1 MKTAV
6 ISNSQISYDLKI
18 ISSSIAFLLDS
29 LNLKNLIKENDKV
42 VIKPNWIRQSHQHN
56 GDEWESVIT
65 HPAVI
70 TSVLEFVLGCL
81 KGSGKVTIADG
92 PQTDSSW
99 NEIMSHMTSE
109 LWLSMGKKFGSEVE
123 IIDFRDHE
131 WTLKG
136 EIITK
141 RKELTGDPL
150 GPTIVDLSDKS
161 EFADHKIQTKYY
173 GADYNIEETNQAH
186 NAESNKYKV
195 SRTVLESDVFI
206 NISKLKTHKKT
217 GITCSLK
224 NLVGINTYKNWL
236 PHYTI
241 GTPDNG
247 GDQFASSTNKSKVE
261 TNLVNRVKSVLNKYP
276 AIGKVISPL
285 KGLGKY
291 IFGNTDDVIR
301 SGNWYGN
308 DTIWRTVLDL
318 NKILFY
324 ASSDGSI
331 RESVMSN
338 MKRYITI
345 VDGIIAGEGN
355 GPMAPDHVETGLLIA
370 GTNPVAV
377 DCVCAKL
384 MGFDYQKI
392 PMIY

>member
-6 ISNSQISYDLKI
+6 ISNSQISYDLEI
-18 ISSSIAFLLDS
+18 IRSSIAFLLDS

-42 VIKPNWIRQSHQHN
+42 IIKPNWIRQSHQYN
-56 GDEWESVIT
+56 GNEWESVIT

-99 NEIMSHMTSE
+99 NEIMSHTRSE
-109 LWLSMGKKFGSEVE
+109 LWLSMGKKSGSEIE

-150 GPTIVDLSDKS
+150 GSTIVDLNDKS
-161 EFADHKIQTKYY
+161 EFADYKIKTKYY
-173 GADYNIEETNQAH
+173 GADYNIKETNQAH
-186 NAESNKYKV
+186 NTESNKYRV
-195 SRTVLESDVFI
+195 SKTVLESDVFI
-206 NISKLKTHKKT
+206 NVPKLKTHKKT
-217 GITCSLK
+217 GITCNLK

-241 GTPDNG
+241 GTPENG
-247 GDQFASSTNKSKVE
+247 GDQFAGSTNKNKVE

-276 AIGKVISPL
+276 AIGNLISPL
-285 KGLGKY
+285 KELGKY
-291 IFGNTDDVIR
+291 IFGNTDEMIR

-324 ASSDGSI
+324 ANSDGSNARI
-331 RESVMSN
+331 S
-338 MKRYITI
+338 
-345 VDGIIAGEGN
+345 
-355 GPMAPDHVETGLLIA
+355 HVEYEEIY
-370 GTNPVAV
+370 N
-377 DCVCAKL
+377 DCRWHNCR
-384 MGFDYQKI
+384 
-392 PMIY
+392 